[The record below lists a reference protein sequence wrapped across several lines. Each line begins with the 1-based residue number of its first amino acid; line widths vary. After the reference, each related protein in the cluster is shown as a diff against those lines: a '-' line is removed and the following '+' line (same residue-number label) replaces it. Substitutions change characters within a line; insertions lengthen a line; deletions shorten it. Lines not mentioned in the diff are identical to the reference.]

1 MNKLHVF
8 LLFLF
13 VVLAACQKEDNLLSD
28 NRYPT
33 TVKPL
38 DTNILKQKQQ
48 EFQEQNKYI
57 GSSLDEFGFCASSE
71 ATVNNPL
78 PPLTTAL
85 TETEAIEKAKKF
97 ISNNKSY
104 LGIEEP
110 DQVNITKAWFSTG
123 YYNGGTM
130 WRIDSHDQ
138 KYDTIQVLYSNIS
151 ILIMNSEIHYCTG
164 NWYPNIYI
172 PEHFNF
178 DQEKAKSTLR
188 NKTVWH
194 SDISGRSHP
203 TKITDQALASCQIN
217 GLKIYPVKSDDKI
230 QLFVTWKIYVPDVY
244 YILYVDVMTGE
255 IIASEP
261 TIIS

>member
-1 MNKLHVF
+1 MS
-8 LLFLF
+8 
-13 VVLAACQKEDNLLSD
+13 ACQKEYNLLSD
-28 NRYPT
+28 SRYPT
-33 TVKPL
+33 TIKPL
-38 DTNILKQKQQ
+38 DTAILKQKQQ

-57 GSSLDEFGFCASSE
+57 ASSLNEFGFCASSE
-71 ATVNNPL
+71 ATVNNPQ
-78 PPLTTAL
+78 PPFTTPLT
-85 TETEAIEKAKKF
+85 EVEAIEKAKEF
-97 ISNNKSY
+97 IVYNKNY
-104 LGIEEP
+104 LGLEEP
-110 DQVNITKAWFSTG
+110 DKIDITKAWFSTG

-151 ILIMNSEIHYCTG
+151 ILIMNSEIQYCTG

-172 PEHFNF
+172 PKHFNF

-188 NKTVWH
+188 YKTVWH
-194 SDISGRSHP
+194 SDFSGQSHP
-203 TKITDQALASCQIN
+203 MKITDQALASCQIN
-217 GLKIYPVKSDDKI
+217 GLKIYPVISDNKI
-230 QLFVTWKIYVPDVY
+230 QLFVTWKIYVPDAF

>member
-1 MNKLHVF
+1 MKKIIFLSSVF
-8 LLFLF
+8 CAFLF
-13 VVLAACQKEDNLLSD
+13 SCQKEDNLLSD
-28 NRYPT
+28 SKYPT
-33 TVKPL
+33 TIKPI
-38 DTNILKQKQQ
+38 DTAILKQKQQ

-57 GSSLDEFGFCASSE
+57 ASSLNEFGLCASSE

-78 PPLTTAL
+78 PPFTTPL
-85 TETEAIEKAKKF
+85 TESEAIDKAKKF
-97 ISNNKSY
+97 IVNNKNY
-104 LGIEEP
+104 LGLEEP
-110 DQVNITKAWFSTG
+110 DKVVITKAWFSTG
-123 YYNGGTM
+123 YYNGGTI

-172 PEHFNF
+172 PKHFNF

-194 SDISGRSHP
+194 SDISGQSHP
-203 TKITDQALASCQIN
+203 MKITDQALASCQIN
-217 GLKIYPVKSDDKI
+217 GLKIYPVRSDDKI
-230 QLFVTWKIYVPDVY
+230 QLFVTWKIHVPEVF
-244 YILYVDVMTGE
+244 YILYIDVMTGE
-255 IIASEP
+255 IIAAEP

>member
-1 MNKLHVF
+1 MKNLIFFF
-8 LLFLF
+8 LLIYASFIS
-13 VVLAACQKEDNLLSD
+13 CQKEDNLLSD

-33 TVKPL
+33 TIKPL
-38 DTNILKQKQQ
+38 EVNILKQKQQ
-48 EFQEQNKYI
+48 EFQDQNKDI
-57 GSSLDEFGFCASSE
+57 ASSLDEFGFCASSE

-85 TETEAIEKAKKF
+85 TEIEAIEKAKKF
-97 ISNNKSY
+97 ILSNKNY

-110 DQVNITKAWFSTG
+110 DKVDITKAWFSTG

-130 WRIDSHDQ
+130 WRVDSHDQ

-172 PEHFNF
+172 PKHFNF

-194 SDISGRSHP
+194 SDFIGQSHP
-203 TKITDQALASCQIN
+203 MKITDQALASCQIA

-230 QLFVTWKIYVPDVY
+230 QLFVTWKIHVPEVF
-244 YILYVDVMTGE
+244 YIFYIDVMTGE
-255 IIASEP
+255 IIAEEP

>member
-1 MNKLHVF
+1 MNKFYVL
-8 LLFLF
+8 LLFLC
-13 VVLAACQKEDNLLSD
+13 LIILACQKEDNLLSD
-28 NRYPT
+28 SKYPT
-33 TVKPL
+33 TIKPI
-38 DTNILKQKQQ
+38 DAAILKQKQQ

-57 GSSLDEFGFCASSE
+57 ASSLNEFGFCAPSE
-71 ATVNNPL
+71 ATVNNPQ
-78 PPLTTAL
+78 PPFTTPL

-97 ISNNKSY
+97 ILNNKDN

-110 DQVNITKAWFSTG
+110 EKVVITKAWFSTG

-138 KYDTIQVLYSNIS
+138 KNDTIQVLYSNIA
-151 ILIMNSEIHYCTG
+151 INIMNSEIQYCTG

-172 PEHFNF
+172 PKHFNF

-203 TKITDQALASCQIN
+203 MKITDQALVSCQIK
-217 GLKIYPVKSDDKI
+217 GLKIYPIKSDDKI
-230 QLFVTWKIYVPDVY
+230 QLFVTWKIHVPDVY